1 MNYYR
6 IFKQGWEVVQRH
18 NTLEEAQSVADSLPD
33 GPYTVE
39 YLEPYV
45 APTQVERLP
54 MDTAFCQNL
63 ISEFL
68 TDNRSVGTTQEQRN
82 TLMTK
87 FQTILQ
93 FAQVGDIATIN
104 ATLPG
109 IATDEI
115 FTQVRKDKYMS
126 MIVDYLSQF

>member
-1 MNYYR
+1 
-6 IFKQGWEVVQRH
+6 
-18 NTLEEAQSVADSLPD
+18 
-33 GPYTVE
+33 
-39 YLEPYV
+39 
-45 APTQVERLP
+45 